1 LGWKK
6 IESIIMNIISNRMDK
21 GEWTK
26 TKEMCWVN
34 GKRQRANLKW
44 QIQWVWNQISFFLF
58 NVKVRPLLWCFFI

>member
-26 TKEMCWVN
+26 TKEMWVN

-44 QIQWVWNQISFFLF
+44 QIQWVWNQISFF
-58 NVKVRPLLWCFFI
+58 